1 MTVIDDRRPAGP
13 VRRDSRYDAPGGD
26 SRRLPSAPVVRRP
39 RATTPGP
46 ARPATAPLKYRGYA
60 VAVSRAPHARRPVS
74 ASVTV
79 ALAGLTAL
87 ITLWLGTLAQFS
99 GAQFSGERGTSVA
112 VPERLAVVQVQA
124 GETLQ
129 QIARR
134 VAPDAPA
141 AQVVDR
147 IRDLN
152 KLDTAAVDAGQTL
165 IAPLA

>member
-1 MTVIDDRRPAGP
+1 MTVIDDRRLARP
-13 VRRDSRYDAPGGD
+13 VHRIAPRDQPSGD
-26 SRRLPSAPVVRRP
+26 LCRHPSPVGRRP
-39 RATTPGP
+39 RAMRPGP
-46 ARPATAPLKYRGYA
+46 ARPATAPLQYRGHA
-60 VAVSRAPHARRPVS
+60 VAMSRAPHARRPVS

-79 ALAGLTAL
+79 ALAGLAAL

-99 GAQFSGERGTSVA
+99 ADRGAAVG

-141 AQVVDR
+141 GQVADR

-152 KLDTAAVDAGQTL
+152 KLGSASVDAGQTL

>member
-1 MTVIDDRRPAGP
+1 MTVIDDRRVARP
-13 VRRDSRYDAPGGD
+13 VRRIVRLDQPGGD
-26 SRRLPSAPVVRRP
+26 LRRRPSPVVRRP
-39 RATTPGP
+39 HAMRPGP
-46 ARPATAPLKYRGYA
+46 SRPATAPLQYRGYA
-60 VAVSRAPHARRPVS
+60 VSVSRAPHARRPVS

-79 ALAGLTAL
+79 ALAALAAL

-99 GAQFSGERGTSVA
+99 GERAAAVS
-112 VPERLAVVQVQA
+112 VPERLAVVQVHA

-134 VAPDAPA
+134 VAPDVPA
-141 AQVVDR
+141 GQVVDR

-152 KLDTAAVDAGQTL
+152 QLESASVDAGQTL